1 MNKGTISDPRE
12 ESTVVHNFEY
22 VKTRYTTIV
31 DLNMP
36 FKSMVIFY
44 LKFSFAVI
52 PAGLLW
58 GIIYY
63 IVSNEIIKNY

>member
-1 MNKGTISDPRE
+1 MNKGTISNPRE

-31 DLNMP
+31 DLDMP
-36 FKSMVIFY
+36 FKSMVLFY

-63 IVSNEIIKNY
+63 IVTNEIIKNY